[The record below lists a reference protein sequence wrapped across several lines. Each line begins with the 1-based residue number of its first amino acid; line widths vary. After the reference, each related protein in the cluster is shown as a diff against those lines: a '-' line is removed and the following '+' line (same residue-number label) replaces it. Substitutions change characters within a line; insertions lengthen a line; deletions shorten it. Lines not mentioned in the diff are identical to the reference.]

1 MNPIFCQLPSTC
13 IPTESERDR
22 IVKGLNR
29 AYPGRHF
36 VTEVK
41 PGEVT
46 FRIENPD
53 WPLEIEELIER
64 RCFVKGFLCAIGY

>member
-1 MNPIFCQLPSTC
+1 MMNPIFCQLPSTC

-22 IVKGLNR
+22 IVKGLNW

-36 VTEVK
+36 VTYHSST
-41 PGEVT
+41 GVT
-46 FRIENPD
+46 FQIEGSG
-53 WPLEIEELIER
+53 WHLEELIER